1 MIFPFRVAV
10 RANMDRPDA
19 AVKDAQICAS
29 AETAGNKN
37 HTRALLT
44 GTVTPALVGM
54 AGLPDIGSSNC

>member
-1 MIFPFRVAV
+1 
-10 RANMDRPDA
+10 MDRPDA